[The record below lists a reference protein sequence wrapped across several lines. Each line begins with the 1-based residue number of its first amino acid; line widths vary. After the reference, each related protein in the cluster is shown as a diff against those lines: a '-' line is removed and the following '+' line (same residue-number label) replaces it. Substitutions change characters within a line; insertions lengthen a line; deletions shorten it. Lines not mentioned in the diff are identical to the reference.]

1 MNNVDSSSKYGFQ
14 NKPKAPASQS
24 LSLWQESQAISFEW
38 LRLSYSNI
46 FSSATDKWIFIPY
59 IER

>member
-1 MNNVDSSSKYGFQ
+1 MGFRTNQ
-14 NKPKAPASQS
+14 K
-24 LSLWQESQAISFEW
+24 LSVWQESQATFFEW

>member
-1 MNNVDSSSKYGFQ
+1 MGFRTNQ
-14 NKPKAPASQS
+14 K
-24 LSLWQESQAISFEW
+24 LSVWQESQATSFEW